1 MKKFQLLFYAFIMA
15 MVTLSF
21 NACSNDDDPKPTPEP
36 TPEPKNYHFD
46 IWIALDKHG
55 GMGRDVQTLVKSIDS
70 LTAGSTPID
79 FKGDGTEVHSVMSLE
94 TIVMSYWVP
103 V

>member
-1 MKKFQLLFYAFIMA
+1 MKKFQLLFLCIHYGNGCIVF
-15 MVTLSF
+15 F
-21 NACSNDDDPKPTPEP
+21 NAVLTMTISKADPETP
-36 TPEPKNYHFD
+36 PEPKNYHFD

-79 FKGDGTEVHSVMSLE
+79 FKGRWH
-94 TIVMSYWVP
+94 
-103 V
+103 